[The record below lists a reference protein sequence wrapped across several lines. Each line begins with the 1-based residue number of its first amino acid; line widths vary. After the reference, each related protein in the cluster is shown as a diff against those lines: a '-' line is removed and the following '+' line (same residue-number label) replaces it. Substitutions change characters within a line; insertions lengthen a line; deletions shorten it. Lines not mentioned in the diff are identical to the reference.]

1 MMDLS
6 VGKYALQ
13 LVMVWE
19 MGKRAHMESK
29 ETVKLQKNT
38 SIRY

>member
-1 MMDLS
+1 MP
-6 VGKYALQ
+6 LQ

-29 ETVKLQKNT
+29 ETVKLLQKYFNQVLMKK
-38 SIRY
+38 